1 MLNYIAAP
9 PPQSLLAGCNVALL
23 LFGPSAPRC
32 RAFSGESGGGS
43 GARGGHV
50 RGAAEALYRELRA
63 RAAGGSDGDAM
74 SFSVTASFVELYDEV
89 IQDLFLGARGL

>member
-1 MLNYIAAP
+1 
-9 PPQSLLAGCNVALL
+9 
-23 LFGPSAPRC
+23 
-32 RAFSGESGGGS
+32 
-43 GARGGHV
+43 V